1 MHLNINIK
9 IIGKKNGLSRKNNYF
24 NFTLNYLGME
34 SLVEVMACL
43 QEKGAAQFLSHKEVW

>member
-9 IIGKKNGLSRKNNYF
+9 IIGKKNGLARKNNCF

-34 SLVEVMACL
+34 SLVKVMVCL
-43 QEKGAAQFLSHKEVW
+43 QEKGAAQFLPHKEVW